1 MVRHIPLPAC
11 AFPSTQTRCVSYLWR
26 VTEPT
31 LPKPDRESDS
41 ADNAQKYRALDKLYF
56 GLTLMTVML
65 ASLTGTIGLDTV
77 LN

>member
-1 MVRHIPLPAC
+1 M
-11 AFPSTQTRCVSYLWR
+11 
-26 VTEPT
+26 TEPT
-31 LPKPDRESDS
+31 LPKPDQESDS